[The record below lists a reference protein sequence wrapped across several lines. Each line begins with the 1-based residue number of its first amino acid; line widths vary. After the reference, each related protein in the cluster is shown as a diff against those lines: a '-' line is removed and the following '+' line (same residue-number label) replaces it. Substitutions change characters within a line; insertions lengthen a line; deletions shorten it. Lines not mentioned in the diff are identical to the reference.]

1 MGSEGFLGSC
11 ATLSCLGCC
20 VYKVIP
26 PDTLSASEQQNMTT
40 SPSVSQPKMFKP
52 VPILGKENVFSNVV
66 TQRFPHLSV
75 ELDSQDG
82 VGVGVVADFSS
93 LLEMTDLEFSRSLE
107 ADDGHQ
113 TAGEQTL
120 HNAHILRVHW

>member
-1 MGSEGFLGSC
+1 M
-11 ATLSCLGCC
+11 
-20 VYKVIP
+20 IP
-26 PDTLSASEQQNMTT
+26 PNILSISEQQNIDKITINVTT
-40 SPSVSQPKMFKP
+40 NKTLINK
-52 VPILGKENVFSNVV
+52 KHVFPDVV
-66 TQRFPHLSV
+66 TQWFLHLSV

-93 LLEMTDLEFSRSLE
+93 LLEMTDLEFPRSLE

-120 HNAHILRVHW
+120 HDAHILRVHWQGHTHKHAKTSLSGI